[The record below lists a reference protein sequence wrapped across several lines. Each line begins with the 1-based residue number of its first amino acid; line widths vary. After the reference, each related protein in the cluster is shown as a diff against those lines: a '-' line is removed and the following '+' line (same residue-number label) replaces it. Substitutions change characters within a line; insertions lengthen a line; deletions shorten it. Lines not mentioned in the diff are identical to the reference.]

1 VADDLGIGNYFPLP
15 VGIFGTNE
23 LVGILQPQTLDRSKV
38 KDKTLLSILP
48 SIGDE
53 DNPILVF
60 YTIR

>member
-1 VADDLGIGNYFPLP
+1 
-15 VGIFGTNE
+15 
-23 LVGILQPQTLDRSKV
+23 LQPQTLDRSKV

-60 YTIR
+60 YTLK